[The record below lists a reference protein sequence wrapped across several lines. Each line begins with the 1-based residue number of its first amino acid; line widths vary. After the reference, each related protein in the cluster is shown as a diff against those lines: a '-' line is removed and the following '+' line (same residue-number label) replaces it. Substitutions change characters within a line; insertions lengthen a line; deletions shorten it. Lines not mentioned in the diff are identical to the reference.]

1 MKKTL
6 LLTLIYLFS
15 LTSFSQSKA
24 DYINIM
30 VEGGKTL
37 IGTVDSVNG
46 IVMEN
51 VFNENNQAI
60 VYDFKLT
67 KKETA
72 DIFRD
77 YQSKQN
83 LILVDKEQG
92 SNGIGIMAS
101 KHKIIVKY
109 NYYYNQRV
117 IKSITLMPNDWGY

>member
-1 MKKTL
+1 MKQIIL
-6 LLTLIYLFS
+6 LFFALFIS
-15 LTSFSQSKA
+15 FNSFSQSKA

-60 VYDFKLT
+60 VYVIKLT

-83 LILVDKEQG
+83 LISADKQQG
-92 SNGIGIMAS
+92 SNGIGMMAS